1 MNRRY
6 TMLIAAMG
14 LIALLAVGCSKKMQS
29 TFFDGVEKG
38 PPPPTH
44 KVRRDLL
51 REIGD
56 LERELAKSQQALE
69 NARKA
74 RGTGEEKAVPPA
86 EQVKTWAEA
95 AELLPKDYS
104 GHADWVQALAAGS
117 IAPRPGVD
125 PKTPEQAVFDFNVEF
140 ADASSDIF
148 HVTYPHAAHTQWLAC
163 KNCHPAIFPLKRGAK
178 PPVVTM
184 AKLKKGKYCGVCHG
198 KVAFAIDQ
206 GCARCHKGLPN
217 QADWR
222 PSEEPRTPVE
232 RARSWK
238 EAERLLPA
246 TPVGPDWA
254 KALVDGVI
262 VPRTGVDPKAPDQP
276 VFPVDVELVP
286 ADNPAF
292 KVVYP
297 HAAHTAVLS
306 CATCHPAIF
315 QMKKGADPI
324 TMAKIMAGEYCGRCH
339 GKVAFAVPTGC
350 PRCHQVLA
358 GQ

>member
-1 MNRRY
+1 MV
-6 TMLIAAMG
+6 TVVLA
-14 LIALLAVGCSKKMQS
+14 ALLLAACSEKMRS

-44 KVRRDLL
+44 KVHRDLL

-56 LERELAKSQQALE
+56 LERELEKTQQALE

-74 RGTGEEKAVPPA
+74 RGTGEEKAAVPA
-86 EQVKTWAEA
+86 EQVKTWAEVV
-95 AELLPKDYS
+95 ELLPKDYA
-104 GHADWVQALAAGS
+104 GQVDWVQALAAGS
-117 IAPRPGVD
+117 IAPRPGID
-125 PKTPEQAVFDFNVEF
+125 ANTPVQAVFDFDVKF
-140 ADASSDIF
+140 ADSSSEMF
-148 HVTYPHAAHTQWLAC
+148 HVAYSHAAHTAVLSCAT
-163 KNCHPAIFPLKRGAK
+163 CHPAIFPLKRGAK

-184 AKLKKGKYCGVCHG
+184 AKLKAGKYCGVCHG
-198 KVAFAIDQ
+198 KVAFGVDQ
-206 GCARCHKGLPN
+206 ACARCHQGSPN
-217 QADWR
+217 QGDWR
-222 PSEEPRTPVE
+222 PSEAPRTPIE

-262 VPRTGVDPKAPDQP
+262 APRAGIDPKAPDQA

-286 ADNPAF
+286 AANPAF

-315 QMKKGADPI
+315 QMKKGANPI
-324 TMAKIMAGEYCGRCH
+324 DMAKIMAGEYCGRCH

-350 PRCHQVLA
+350 GRCHPVLA